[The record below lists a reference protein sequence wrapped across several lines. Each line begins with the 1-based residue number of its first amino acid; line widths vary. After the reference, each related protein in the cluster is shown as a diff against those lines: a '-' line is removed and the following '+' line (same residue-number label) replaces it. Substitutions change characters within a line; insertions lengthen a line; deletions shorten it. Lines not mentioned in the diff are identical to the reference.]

1 MFSSMKTQGYSK
13 IVGSIL
19 AWFRVVFPGSK
30 NDPRTNT
37 KWARKNVSCWFADH
51 LTWYKDPKIR
61 HYKTV
66 SYVGAVFLL
75 IAYGPLLTLHAQSPE
90 PADVIRVD
98 TDLVNL
104 NASVFNR
111 KSPGNTLVLQP
122 KDFTLLDDGAPQ
134 DISFFAAG
142 ESPFD
147 LVLLLDLSGSTANK
161 IGLIRKSAKRFVDAA
176 RPEDRIAILTFTADI
191 QMISKLTSDHAAL
204 RKSIDDIQKPIGGTN
219 FWDALTF
226 VLDHVAVQSRVE
238 KRRSAIVVMTDGVD
252 NALPGVYGD
261 GSKIQFD
268 QLLDKVRHLET
279 IILPVY
285 LDTEKESNPNSTPA
299 SAYAMAREEL
309 ALLAAESGNAVYRAA
324 KLKDLNQV
332 YAQVI
337 RDLSTV
343 YSIGYRPANRG
354 HEGAWHTVTLL
365 LAGHPELEVHAKRG
379 YYEPKQ

>member
-1 MFSSMKTQGYSK
+1 LNFSSIRINRYS
-13 IVGSIL
+13 
-19 AWFRVVFPGSK
+19 
-30 NDPRTNT
+30 TT
-37 KWARKNVSCWFADH
+37 
-51 LTWYKDPKIR
+51 
-61 HYKTV
+61 
-66 SYVGAVFLL
+66 AVWSVLFFLL
-75 IAYGPLLTLHAQSPE
+75 TAHCLLLTLHAQSAE
-90 PADVIRVD
+90 PIDVVRVD

-111 KSPGNTLVLQP
+111 KSANTLALQP
-122 KDFTLLDDGAPQ
+122 KDFTVLDDGAPQ

-161 IGLIRKSAKRFVDAA
+161 IGLIRKSAKRFVEAA

-191 QMISKLTSDHAAL
+191 QMISKLTSERAAL
-204 RKSIDDIQKPIGGTN
+204 SKSIDGIEKPIGGTN
-219 FWDALTF
+219 FWDALAF
-226 VLDHVAVQSRVE
+226 VLDHVALQSRVE
-238 KRRSAIVVMTDGVD
+238 KRRSAVVVMTDGVD

-261 GSKIQFD
+261 GSKIPFD

-279 IILPVY
+279 IILPIY
-285 LDTEKESNPNSTPA
+285 LDTEKEANQNSTPA
-299 SAYAMAREEL
+299 SAYTMAREQL
-309 ALLAAESGNAVYRAA
+309 AMLAAESGNTVYRAA
-324 KLKDLNQV
+324 KLKDLNEV

-354 HEGAWHTVTLL
+354 HEGTWHTVTLQL
-365 LAGHPELEVHAKRG
+365 VGHPEFEVHAKRG